1 MPIGLRHPIFSAV
14 LLVVASVTLTLIAA
28 EIGLRLFLPQLFE
41 VHPRGMYIVD
51 EAVGYVLTPSF
62 NGVLKRPEFRH
73 STETNSVGLR
83 GREPRPRQPHTFR
96 IVCLGDS
103 MTWGFGVP
111 ASDTYAAQLERTL
124 AVKYPGLDIQVLNAG
139 VAGYGTADELH
150 FLESRAALLDPDLVI
165 LQFLPDNDF
174 VENRKPAKDSR
185 DVQNG
190 WMVTKAGARD
200 AERDA
205 RRVWPAWIRALDGA
219 KHRSH
224 LVSFVSER
232 VGYLAMRSGL
242 GPQRALTRAYDF
254 DEEDATRAIDLMR
267 KVALTADARGASTIF
282 VLSPSQTPVLSGAAS
297 DLSSVSAIVAK
308 AASEAGAGF
317 IDLTGPLIARPD
329 RIKLYYPING
339 HWTAAGHAAV
349 AEILSAY
356 IGEHILKGVR

>member
-1 MPIGLRHPIFSAV
+1 MPRTARHPILCAV

-28 EIGLRLFLPQLFE
+28 EIGFRLFLPQLL
-41 VHPRGMYIVD
+41 VHPRGMYVVD
-51 EAVGYVLTPSF
+51 EAVGYVLTPNV

-73 STETNSVGLR
+73 PTETNSVGLR
-83 GREPRPRQPHTFR
+83 GPEPRPRQPNTFR

-103 MTWGFGVP
+103 MSWGFGVQ
-111 ASDTYAAQLERTL
+111 ASDTFVARLERAL
-124 AVKYPGLDIQVLNAG
+124 AVKYPALDIQMLNAG
-139 VAGYGTADELH
+139 VPGYGTADELH
-150 FLESRAALLDPDLVI
+150 FLESRAALLDPDLVV

-174 VENRKPAKDSR
+174 KENRNSAKGTV

-190 WMVTKAGARD
+190 WLVTKAGARD

-205 RRVWPAWIRALDGA
+205 TRIWPAWLRALDWA
-219 KHRSH
+219 KRRSH

-242 GPQRALTRAYDF
+242 LPQRALTRAYDF
-254 DEEDATRAIDLMR
+254 NEEDATRAIDLLR
-267 KVALTADARGASTIF
+267 NVALAADALGASTIF
-282 VLSPSQTPVLSGAAS
+282 VFSPSQTPVLSGDAS
-297 DLSSVSAIVAK
+297 DLSSVSAILTK

-317 IDLTGPLIARPD
+317 IDLTGPLRARPD
-329 RIKLYYPING
+329 RLDLYYPING

-356 IGEHILKGVR
+356 IGEHILKGAR